1 VSSFIFWGPH
11 FCQSNRWVR
20 SLSKSGRSVFEVRR
34 CRGSRPGRK
43 AVQVVKRFLLRHSR
57 LRTNKPF
64 HNLFQGILRGKYHFA
79 VDLLFDWFG
88 ISCLNTDN
96 FSYLQN
102 RKIQIRQ
109 TGGQWNSDTPLWYSL
124 PCLIFAPTVRAVF
137 SLSKTPMSCTCL
149 LGQREN

>member
-1 VSSFIFWGPH
+1 MSSFIFWGPH

-57 LRTNKPF
+57 F
-64 HNLFQGILRGKYHFA
+64 GQISLFVSLSREYSRGKYHCT

-102 RKIQIRQ
+102 RKIQTRQ
-109 TGGQWNSDTPLWYSL
+109 TGGQWNSNTPFWYSL
-124 PCLIFAPTVRAVF
+124 PCLIFAPTARAVF
-137 SLSKTPMSCTCL
+137 SLSKTPTCL